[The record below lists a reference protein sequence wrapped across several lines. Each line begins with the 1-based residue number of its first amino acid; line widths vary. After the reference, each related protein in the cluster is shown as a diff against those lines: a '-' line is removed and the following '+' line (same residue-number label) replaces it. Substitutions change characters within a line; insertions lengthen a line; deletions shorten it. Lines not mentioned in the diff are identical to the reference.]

1 MTQARQLI
9 AVIAAS
15 GNTSQ
20 TSHNVKI
27 TFINFDFLQM
37 NECK

>member
-1 MTQARQLI
+1 MAPARQLI

-20 TSHNVKI
+20 TTHNVII
-27 TFINFDFLQM
+27 TFINFDFVQM